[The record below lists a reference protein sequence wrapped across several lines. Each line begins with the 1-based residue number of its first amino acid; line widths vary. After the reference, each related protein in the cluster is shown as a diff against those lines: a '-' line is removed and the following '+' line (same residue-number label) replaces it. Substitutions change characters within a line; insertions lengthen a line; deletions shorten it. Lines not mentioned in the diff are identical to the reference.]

1 VWLPLAVAGRNTERA
16 RASCTRRFVRVS
28 GGFTRTCQQSEPA
41 DLRDRPGS
49 VTQKEEAAGTPLSCR
64 GSIQRRRPVCSTRSH
79 RRTHSAEPV
88 DRGQVGHTE
97 HLTSEFGRSS
107 PRFRSFP
114 SGVRCGFLVKQH
126 VHTHS
131 VARCREMLRGFI
143 CSAFR
148 HTPNKQQRPFV

>member
-88 DRGQVGHTE
+88 ED
-97 HLTSEFGRSS
+97 
-107 PRFRSFP
+107 
-114 SGVRCGFLVKQH
+114 K
-126 VHTHS
+126 
-131 VARCREMLRGFI
+131 
-143 CSAFR
+143 
-148 HTPNKQQRPFV
+148 